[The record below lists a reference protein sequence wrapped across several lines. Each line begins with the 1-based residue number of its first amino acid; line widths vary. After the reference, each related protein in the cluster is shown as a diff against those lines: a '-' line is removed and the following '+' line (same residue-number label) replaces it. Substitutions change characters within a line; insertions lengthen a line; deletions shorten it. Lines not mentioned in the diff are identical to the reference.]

1 MLTDDH
7 LLIVGGTA
15 RNVGKTE
22 FVCRLIAKISRNFAV
37 YGLKVSAIFP
47 DEGIYHGDHSQDM
60 ATRHLVEETRLDTGK
75 DTSRM
80 LQAGA
85 RRVFY
90 LHSEDDGILTG
101 YQEFRRKLPDNAVVI
116 CESNALGEHLKAG
129 LQIMVTQQGVPIKTR
144 AQIRLQHA
152 DLVVVSDGC
161 SGFSDLARIN
171 FTPEEKWHITKTG
184 A

>member
-1 MLTDDH
+1 MIVDDH

-22 FVCRLIAKISRNFAV
+22 FVCQLIKAISHNHSI

-47 DEGIYHGDHSQDM
+47 DEGIYHGTHSDDV
-60 ATRHLVEETRLDTGK
+60 ATRQVIEETRLDTSK

-90 LHSEDDGILTG
+90 LRSEDDGILSG
-101 YQEFRRKLPDNAVVI
+101 YQEFKRQLPHDALIV

-129 LQIMVTQQGVPIKTR
+129 LQIIVTKKDVPVKPR
-144 AQIRLQHA
+144 AQARLEKV
-152 DLVVVSDGC
+152 DLVISSDGY
-161 SGFSDLARIN
+161 SGFKELERIDY
-171 FTPEEKWHITKTG
+171 TSQKKWHIKK
-184 A
+184 